1 MSLIQGNFTFRCEM
15 Y

>member
-1 MSLIQGNFTFRCEM
+1 MSLIQGIFTFRCEM